1 MGQCRALTATDPPAS
16 GTGGALPV
24 RWALVRPLCASLV
37 ATFRER
43 VILIQRSTRRATKRV
58 REITDLFLDLIAI
71 RQVDELVS
79 QRVRLGL
86 VYTYHD
92 GTR

>member
-43 VILIQRSTRRATKRV
+43 GILIQRSTRRATKRV
-58 REITDLFLDLIAI
+58 RVITDLFLDLIAI